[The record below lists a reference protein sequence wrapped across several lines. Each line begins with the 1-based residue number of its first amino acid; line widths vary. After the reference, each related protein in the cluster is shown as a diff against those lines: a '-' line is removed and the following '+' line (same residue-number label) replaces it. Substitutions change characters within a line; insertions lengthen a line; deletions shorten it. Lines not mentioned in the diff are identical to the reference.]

1 MLSPRNFKPIGIS
14 IVIYRVYAYRNVYKS
29 EAVYFCGGFFIR
41 EFLWQPLR
49 VYFKAFFFHI
59 KSLATFSFLQ
69 IISLSLLNSVLDWLR
84 LLPVSLIPAL
94 CHTCNLLPD
103 HVLNQQIYAM
113 IHHIVHTTCNYIC
126 INCTWTSYML
136 QVYINTYR
144 SVVELKKFIWDLGG
158 LNKIDDHQNTSLTW
172 MCFINKLKKNE
183 QLICFVLF
191 I

>member
-1 MLSPRNFKPIGIS
+1 MYIKVKQFTFVGVSLSESFYGNLWEFTSKL
-14 IVIYRVYAYRNVYKS
+14 
-29 EAVYFCGGFFIR
+29 FFFILNHLHH
-41 EFLWQPLR
+41 EH
-49 VYFKAFFFHI
+49 AN
-59 KSLATFSFLQ
+59 FSFLQ

-84 LLPVSLIPAL
+84 LLPFSLIPAL
-94 CHTCNLLPD
+94 CHTCNLLPY
-103 HVLNQQIYAM
+103 HVLNQQINVM
-113 IHHIVHTTCNYIC
+113 IHHIVHTTCNFIC

-144 SVVELKKFIWDLGG
+144 SVVEIKKFIWDLGG

>member
-14 IVIYRVYAYRNVYKS
+14 IVIYRVYAYCNVYKS
-29 EAVYFCGGFFIR
+29 EAVYICGGFFIR

-49 VYFKAFFFHI
+49 VYFKAFFFFILNH
-59 KSLATFSFLQ
+59 LHHEHTNLSFLQ

-84 LLPVSLIPAL
+84 FLPVSLIPAL

-103 HVLNQQIYAM
+103 HVLNQQINVM

-136 QVYINTYR
+136 Y
-144 SVVELKKFIWDLGG
+144 
-158 LNKIDDHQNTSLTW
+158 
-172 MCFINKLKKNE
+172 
-183 QLICFVLF
+183 
-191 I
+191 